1 MKKKKIGRINFYFR
15 SKIFYNVSEVNYSR
29 SGAELVA
36 NEFIFTDK
44 IGQSPVKIKFNQK
57 GENQIQTSFPF
68 SMFLRP
74 RPQTS

>member
-1 MKKKKIGRINFYFR
+1 M
-15 SKIFYNVSEVNYSR
+15 SEVNYSR

-36 NEFIFTDK
+36 NEFIFTR
-44 IGQSPVKIKFNQK
+44 QNWASPVEIKFNQKFNQK